1 MADRLLKSISA
12 RGLKNAVRGS
22 EYKKEA
28 LISYGILIAGYIV
41 LQIGA
46 MAGLIGRNLQG
57 QFVPICVYVSLAIS
71 LNLVVGISGELSLG
85 HAGFMAVGAFT
96 GVIVT
101 RVLENSIGF
110 DAGRLL
116 IALIVSAAVAAVAGV
131 IIGLPILGLRGD
143 YLAIVTLA
151 FGEIIR
157 NIMNVL
163 YFGLDSNGHLKFA
176 FNHEIEG
183 IDNAGRVL
191 TGPIGATGVDKI
203 ATFTSA
209 ALLTAFTLFVVLNIK
224 NSKQGR
230 AIMAIRDNRIA
241 GESIG
246 LNIKKYKLMAFVIS
260 AALAGM
266 AGCMFAQNYS
276 TIAPVK
282 FNFNTSVLILV
293 FVVLGGIG
301 NIWGG
306 MIAAALLT
314 ILPEALRQFSD
325 YRMLTYAIVLIL
337 VMICTYN
344 PTIKSRISVFWAR
357 INPFKHK
364 DKGRDKR
371 GKADKADKATKA
383 DKSAKKAAK
392 NGKEE
397 A

>member
-1 MADRLLKSISA
+1 MAEKKNIKMKNSRGLLK
-12 RGLKNAVRGS
+12 GAVKGS

-28 LISYGILIAGYIV
+28 MISYGILIIGYIV
-41 LQIGA
+41 LQSGA
-46 MAGLIGRNLQG
+46 ALGLIGRNLQG

-96 GVIVT
+96 GIVVT
-101 RVLENSIGF
+101 RMLEKNVASGNL
-110 DAGRLL
+110 RLV
-116 IALIVSAAVAAVAGV
+116 IALICAAITAAIAGF
-131 IIGLPILGLRGD
+131 IIGIPILGLQGD

-151 FGEIIR
+151 FGEIVR

-163 YFGLDSNGHLKFA
+163 YFGLDENGHLVFA
-176 FNHEIEG
+176 FNHTIED
-183 IDNAGRVL
+183 IPNDHRII
-191 TGPIGATGVDKI
+191 TGAIGATGVTKL

-209 ALLTAFTLFVVLNIK
+209 ALLTAFTLFIVLNLK

-246 LNIKKYKLMAFVIS
+246 LNVRKYKLMAFVVS
-260 AALAGM
+260 ASLAGM
-266 AGCMFAQNYS
+266 AGCMFGQNYS
-276 TIAPVK
+276 TLAPVK

-314 ILPEALRQFSD
+314 VLPEALRGFAD
-325 YRMLTYAIVLIL
+325 YRMLTYAIVLIV
-337 VMICTYN
+337 VMIVTYN
-344 PTIKSRISVFWAR
+344 PTIKSRVNAFFSNLKAKLR
-357 INPFKHK
+357 PKKK
-364 DKGRDKR
+364 DGNK
-371 GKADKADKATKA
+371 T
-383 DKSAKKAAK
+383 
-392 NGKEE
+392 GKE
-397 A
+397 AA

>member
-1 MADRLLKSISA
+1 MAGKRRRMNTKGLLK
-12 RGLKNAVRGS
+12 GAVKGS

-28 LISYGILIAGYIV
+28 LISYSILVIGYLLLQAG
-41 LQIGA
+41 A
-46 MAGLIGRNLQG
+46 AAGLIGRNLQG
-57 QFVPICVYVSLAIS
+57 QFVPICIYVSLAIS

-101 RVLENSIGF
+101 RVLEPTLGS
-110 DAGRLL
+110 ASLRLL
-116 IALIVSAAVAAVAGV
+116 FAVLAGAITASIAGFLIG
-131 IIGLPILGLRGD
+131 IPILGLRGD

-151 FGEIIR
+151 FGEIVR
-157 NIMNVL
+157 NFMNVL
-163 YFGLDSNGHLKFA
+163 YFALDKNGHLLFR
-176 FNHEIEG
+176 FNHTIDGIEDSQR
-183 IDNAGRVL
+183 II
-191 TGPIGATGVDKI
+191 TGAIGATGTTKI
-203 ATFTSA
+203 ATFTAA

-230 AIMAIRDNRIA
+230 AIMAIRDHRIA

-246 LNIKKYKLMAFVIS
+246 LNVKKYKLMAFVVS

-266 AGCMFAQNYS
+266 AGVMFGQNYS
-276 TIAPVK
+276 TLMPIK
-282 FNFNTSVLILV
+282 FSFNTSVLVLV

-314 ILPEALRQFSD
+314 ILPEALRQFAD

-337 VMICTYN
+337 VMIGTYN
-344 PTIKSRISVFWAR
+344 PAIRAR
-357 INPFKHK
+357 IGMIK
-364 DKGRDKR
+364 DKIRPGKKDDGDSGKR
-371 GKADKADKATKA
+371 RK
-383 DKSAKKAAK
+383 KKA
-392 NGKEE
+392 GKEV